1 MYEFVSI
8 PAMMFIVMVGCI
20 IFLIAFNFYL
30 FYKWGKSLEELD
42 YMEKLFNKTSLND
55 YLNDNEWRYKIKE
68 KRECQE

>member
-8 PAMMFIVMVGCI
+8 PAIMFIVMVGFI

-55 YLNDNEWRYKIKE
+55 YLNRDEWRYKIKE
-68 KRECQE
+68 ERK